1 MAILFTQTW
10 VPYTPHPED
19 FDYKENHPYNKSMII
34 FLQRNIQGILE
45 SILLIPT
52 ILLLFILQ
60 RLWSSVKMNLFHD
73 QDQKL
78 DYDTLRLCILAV
90 TVPLCLNWIH
100 FRCHD
105 NLVNSI
111 QSLFGWEHNETIAAI
126 RMVFHIPAWILSIFR
141 THYFRLLTEQRAGWP
156 SLGIIET
163 ICPGKEI
170 FPFAMIFLYRASE
183 GMTIALLPSF
193 FQGGSFDKFYLDL
206 AENMWVAVTVLGMFL
221 GNAVGSVGL
230 GFLMQKKSYHFTFK
244 ILCISFLATF
254 AFYMIPMG
262 KAAFLALRTVSAILF
277 PGPVVLS
284 KITQNTRQ
292 SYRGVFKHIPMATSL
307 VWFNQ
312 GFWFGGIISNS
323 SVWTPWNIFFSSAV
337 ILFAIFLCLFIAFL
351 LNGGKQFEGR
361 RKDTPGSEASDENE
375 KNEMKLECTSTTITQ
390 IESDNMSGSG
400 NVEDDPRVK
409 NQPVNRPNT
418 LLLARFASLANGASF
433 ACHISLLPVQ
443 VTSIANLDFYE
454 YSTIV
459 ASLGGISTILILLS
473 VKSMSEKDTSTTMAM
488 AYLGHMIGTAILCI
502 PQIYTLATGAA
513 VSIIVTCYGVILL
526 SFFVMNLSCEVSL
539 GQKSLKR
546 NIDGKDAAAGLQM
559 GLIKSFLSIG
569 KVGGA
574 ALVAFTFSFHPQ
586 LPLWT
591 LEGLLVVGAS
601 LTAMF
606 HISKERENG
615 VPPTTD
621 IKRLGQQV

>member
-1 MAILFTQTW
+1 
-10 VPYTPHPED
+10 
-19 FDYKENHPYNKSMII
+19 MII

-60 RLWSSVKMNLFHD
+60 RLWSSVKVNLSHNR
-73 QDQKL
+73 DQKL
-78 DYDTLRLCILAV
+78 EYDTLRLCILAV

-156 SLGIIET
+156 RIGIIET

-170 FPFAMIFLYRASE
+170 FPYAMIFLYRASE

-193 FQGGSFDKFYLDL
+193 FQGGSLDKFYLDL
-206 AENMWVAVTVLGMFL
+206 AGNTWVAVTVLGMFL

-230 GFLMQKKSYHFTFK
+230 GFLMQRKSYHFSFK

-262 KAAFLALRTVSAILF
+262 NAAFLALRTVSAILF

-292 SYRGVFKHIPMATSL
+292 SYREVFKHIPMATSL

-312 GFWFGGIISNS
+312 VSWNTFSSFVANYLCNSINHIGSLLVKLKGFWFGGIISNS

-337 ILFAIFLCLFIAFL
+337 VSEDMVDFSCFLQWEQFL
-351 LNGGKQFEGR
+351 K
-361 RKDTPGSEASDENE
+361 
-375 KNEMKLECTSTTITQ
+375 
-390 IESDNMSGSG
+390 
-400 NVEDDPRVK
+400 
-409 NQPVNRPNT
+409 
-418 LLLARFASLANGASF
+418 
-433 ACHISLLPVQ
+433 
-443 VTSIANLDFYE
+443 
-454 YSTIV
+454 
-459 ASLGGISTILILLS
+459 
-473 VKSMSEKDTSTTMAM
+473 
-488 AYLGHMIGTAILCI
+488 
-502 PQIYTLATGAA
+502 
-513 VSIIVTCYGVILL
+513 
-526 SFFVMNLSCEVSL
+526 SFFF
-539 GQKSLKR
+539 
-546 NIDGKDAAAGLQM
+546 I
-559 GLIKSFLSIG
+559 
-569 KVGGA
+569 
-574 ALVAFTFSFHPQ
+574 
-586 LPLWT
+586 
-591 LEGLLVVGAS
+591 LE
-601 LTAMF
+601 
-606 HISKERENG
+606 
-615 VPPTTD
+615 
-621 IKRLGQQV
+621 Q